1 MLTLKGEHIYLRAL
15 EPTDL
20 DFLYQLENDTSIW
33 EISGTLRPYSKKVL
47 RLYLENAHRDIYEV
61 KQLRLCICDKDDQ
74 CIGLIDVFDFDPKN
88 RRAGIGIV
96 IANPDNRN
104 KGIGAE
110 ALDLLCDYA
119 FSVLDLHQ
127 LYANILEE
135 NHPGGRTNGATRA
148 KRGWEKALGT
158 REKAKEIPA
167 FLWGMPQLWNQRA
180 LERAVPAA
188 GKGIQ
193 GQLLQLWQRRA

>member
-61 KQLRLCICDKDDQ
+61 KQLRLCICDTNDH

-96 IANPDNRN
+96 IANPENRN
-104 KGIGAE
+104 KGMGAE

-135 NHPGGRTNGATRA
+135 NTSSIHLFEKLGFESIGVKKEWIRTSKGFKNEIMFQKIRTN
-148 KRGWEKALGT
+148 
-158 REKAKEIPA
+158 
-167 FLWGMPQLWNQRA
+167 
-180 LERAVPAA
+180 VP
-188 GKGIQ
+188 
-193 GQLLQLWQRRA
+193 

>member
-61 KQLRLCICDKDDQ
+61 KQLRFCICDKDDQ

-96 IANPDNRN
+96 IANPENRN
-104 KGIGAE
+104 KGVGAE

-135 NHPGGRTNGATRA
+135 NTNSIHLFEKLGFEKIGVKKEWIRTSTGFKN
-148 KRGWEKALGT
+148 
-158 REKAKEIPA
+158 EIM
-167 FLWGMPQLWNQRA
+167 FQKIRKD
-180 LERAVPAA
+180 VS
-188 GKGIQ
+188 
-193 GQLLQLWQRRA
+193 